1 MQGTYR
7 FLGRFWNLVGE
18 VVEVSLADGK
28 ARIERIV
35 CVVDCGIAVNPDVVR
50 MQAESAIVYALSAA
64 LHGEI
69 TIAEGAVVQNN
80 FDDYPVLRIDECP
93 PIEVHIVASEA
104 EPSGIGEPPTPP
116 LAPALANALF
126 AATGRR
132 QRELPLELAS

>member
-1 MQGTYR
+1 M
-7 FLGRFWNLVGE
+7 VGE

-69 TIAEGAVVQNN
+69 TIAEGAVVQ
-80 FDDYPVLRIDECP
+80 YRVVPGR
-93 PIEVHIVASEA
+93 AGRWEA
-104 EPSGIGEPPTPP
+104 TE
-116 LAPALANALF
+116 LVDAP
-126 AATGRR
+126 
-132 QRELPLELAS
+132 